1 MYIMDEKVNVELD
14 AEEKEL
20 LKSGLQYI
28 KAIQRVGTIAKW
40 IIITIVGIT
49 IGFSSLVDS
58 IKNII
63 TKLWQ

>member
-1 MYIMDEKVNVELD
+1 MEKINVELD
-14 AEEKEL
+14 EEEKEL

>member
-1 MYIMDEKVNVELD
+1 MEKINVELD
-14 AEEKEL
+14 EEEKEL

-40 IIITIVGIT
+40 IIITIVGIA